1 MAALKNY
8 TTTVSVSQT
17 VSDIHKALADHGA
30 RKVMF
35 DYDDNGRVLA
45 ICFSIIT
52 PDGEQAVRLPGNA
65 ERVRMVLQRQKAD
78 PKRRDRSKIDASPE
92 QAERVAWRIVKDWLT
107 AQLAILET
115 EMVDVGQ
122 VFLPYFVGRNGQ
134 TLYDA
139 YAAGQLCLPE

>member
-1 MAALKNY
+1 MALKNY
-8 TTTVSVSQT
+8 TTSVPVSQT
-17 VSDIHKALADHGA
+17 VSDIHKELAAHGA

-35 DYDDNGRVLA
+35 DYDDSGRVLA
-45 ICFSIIT
+45 ICFAIVT
-52 PDGEQAVRLPGNA
+52 PDGERAVRLPGNA
-65 ERVRMVLQRQKAD
+65 DRVRAVLLQQKAD
-78 PKRRDRSKIDASPE
+78 PKRRNRTYIDASPE
-92 QAERVAWRIVKDWLT
+92 QAERVAWRIVKDWLA

-139 YAAGQLCLPE
+139 YTAGQLRLPE

>member
-1 MAALKNY
+1 MALKNY
-8 TTTVSVSQT
+8 TTSVPVSQT
-17 VSDIHKALADHGA
+17 VSDIHKELAAHGA

-35 DYDDNGRVLA
+35 DYDDSGRVLA
-45 ICFSIIT
+45 ICFAIVT
-52 PDGEQAVRLPGNA
+52 PEGERAVRLPGNA
-65 ERVRMVLQRQKAD
+65 DRVRAVLLQQKAD
-78 PKRRDRSKIDASPE
+78 PKRRNRTSIDASPE
-92 QAERVAWRIVKDWLT
+92 QAERVAWRIVKDWLA

-139 YAAGQLCLPE
+139 YTAGQLRLPE

>member
-1 MAALKNY
+1 MALKNY
-8 TTTVSVSQT
+8 TTSVPVSQT
-17 VSDIHKALADHGA
+17 VSDIHKELAAHGA

-35 DYDDNGRVLA
+35 DYDDSGRVLA
-45 ICFSIIT
+45 ICFAIAT
-52 PDGEQAVRLPGNA
+52 PEGERAVRLPGNA
-65 ERVRMVLQRQKAD
+65 DRVRAVLLQQKAD
-78 PKRRDRSKIDASPE
+78 PKRRNRTSIDTSPE
-92 QAERVAWRIVKDWLT
+92 QAERVAWRIVKDWLA

-139 YAAGQLCLPE
+139 YTAGQLRLPE

>member
-1 MAALKNY
+1 MALKNY
-8 TTTVSVSQT
+8 TTAVSASQT
-17 VSDIHKALADHGA
+17 VSDIHKELAAHGA

-35 DYDDNGRVLA
+35 DYDDSGRVLA
-45 ICFSIIT
+45 ICFSIVT
-52 PDGEQAVRLPGNA
+52 PEGERAVRLPGNA
-65 ERVRMVLQRQKAD
+65 DRVRMVLLQQKND
-78 PKRRDRSKIDASPE
+78 PKRRNRASIDASPE

-107 AQLAILET
+107 TQLAILET

-139 YAAGQLCLPE
+139 YAAGQFCLPE